1 KFDDDL
7 KSLDELERAI
17 SEGYTVEADGEYYV
31 DSSER
36 NVVTELDL
44 EIENDDFEDYDFEG
58 YVESVNLTEQTFTL
72 ASGMALHVN
81 SETKFDDDLKS
92 LDELERA
99 ISEGYT
105 VEADGE
111 YYVDSSERNVV
122 TELDLE
128 IENDDDD

>member
-1 KFDDDL
+1 M
-7 KSLDELERAI
+7 
-17 SEGYTVEADGEYYV
+17 
-31 DSSER
+31 
-36 NVVTELDL
+36 VTELDL